1 MTYQD
6 IRGIKDF
13 DNKTV
18 IAIKAP
24 PETKLEVPDP
34 KEVRM
39 GHLNYKNYSLPVALS
54 SLMLFLIFLI
64 LRLFENSQ
72 RGPIWEKCVQ

>member
-6 IRGIKDF
+6 IRGIQDF
-13 DNKTV
+13 NDKTV

-34 KEVRM
+34 AEVATVFK
-39 GHLNYKNYSLPVALS
+39 Y
-54 SLMLFLIFLI
+54 LI
-64 LRLFENSQ
+64 LPKNHFRLPFL
-72 RGPIWEKCVQ
+72 CL

>member
-39 GHLNYKNYSLPVALS
+39 GHLNSRILQELFSASSIVKFPVVS
-54 SLMLFLIFLI
+54 HFLISC
-64 LRLFENSQ
+64 LFENSH
-72 RGPIWEKCVQ
+72 RGPV

>member
-34 KEVRM
+34 KEVRID
-39 GHLNYKNYSLPVALS
+39 HLNSEEFSKNLFSASSIFKFPVEGCL
-54 SLMLFLIFLI
+54 
-64 LRLFENSQ
+64 
-72 RGPIWEKCVQ
+72 